1 MSHYLPCSVFKL
13 LNEKE
18 IYKLCFVLF
27 LVVLCFLQVLHIL
40 TKKIQSPGTICFRKT
55 KEKRK
60 N

>member
-1 MSHYLPCSVFKL
+1 MSHYLPYSVFKW

-18 IYKLCFVLF
+18 IYKFYFVLF
-27 LVVLCFLQVLHIL
+27 LVVVCFIQVLHIL
-40 TKKIQSPGTICFRKT
+40 TKKLQSPGTICFRKT